1 MHGDQ
6 VGLDDVLTPERL
18 EALVSQPGVAERLI
32 DFLPDELKTKVC
44 SLICMQSEVPA
55 DFEQLHLTLLKHE

>member
-1 MHGDQ
+1 
-6 VGLDDVLTPERL
+6 LDDVLTPERL

-44 SLICMQSEVPA
+44 SLICMQGEVPA